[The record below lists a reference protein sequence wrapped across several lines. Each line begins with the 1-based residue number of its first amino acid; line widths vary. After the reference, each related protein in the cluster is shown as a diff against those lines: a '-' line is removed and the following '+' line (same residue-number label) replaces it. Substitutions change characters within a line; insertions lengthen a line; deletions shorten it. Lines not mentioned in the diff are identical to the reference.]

1 MPPLVGVA
9 VNVTELPVHI
19 EVLLAAIATDG
30 TTEFVEIVIAL
41 LVAVSGLAHGALLV
55 MITVTTSPFES
66 VLLVNVADV
75 CPGTFTPLICHW

>member
-9 VNVTELPVHI
+9 VNVTEVPVQI

-41 LVAVSGLAHGALLV
+41 LVAVSGLAQSALLV
-55 MITVTTSPFES
+55 RITVTTSPLES
-66 VLLVNVADV
+66 VLLVNVAAV
-75 CPGTFTPLICHW
+75 

>member
-9 VNVTELPVHI
+9 VNVTEVSVQI

-41 LVAVSGLAHGALLV
+41 LVAVNGLAQAALLV
-55 MITVTTSPFES
+55 MITLTTSPLES
-66 VLLVNVADV
+66 VLLVNVAAV
-75 CPGTFTPLICHW
+75 

>member
-9 VNVTELPVHI
+9 VNVTEVPVQMD
-19 EVLLAAIATDG
+19 VLLAAIATDG
-30 TTEFVEIVIAL
+30 TIEFVVIVIAL

-66 VLLVNVADV
+66 VLLTNVAAV
-75 CPGTFTPLICHW
+75 

>member
-1 MPPLVGVA
+1 MVGVA
-9 VNVTELPVHI
+9 VNVTEVPVQI

-55 MITVTTSPFES
+55 MITVITSPFES
-66 VLLVNVADV
+66 VLLTNVAAV
-75 CPGTFTPLICHW
+75 

>member
-9 VNVTELPVHI
+9 VNVTEVPVQMD
-19 EVLLAAIATDG
+19 VLLAAIATDG

-66 VLLVNVADV
+66 ALLTNVAAV
-75 CPGTFTPLICHW
+75 

>member
-9 VNVTELPVHI
+9 VNVTEVPVQMD
-19 EVLLAAIATDG
+19 VLLAAIATDG

-66 VLLVNVADV
+66 VLLTNVAAV
-75 CPGTFTPLICHW
+75 

>member
-19 EVLLAAIATDG
+19 EVLLAVIATDG
-30 TTEFVEIVIAL
+30 TTVFVVIVIAL
-41 LVAVSGLAHGALLV
+41 HVTVNGLAQGALLV

-66 VLLVNVADV
+66 VLLTNVAAV
-75 CPGTFTPLICHW
+75 

>member
-9 VNVTELPVHI
+9 VNVTEVPVQI

-41 LVAVSGLAHGALLV
+41 LVAVSGLAQAALLV
-55 MITVTTSPFES
+55 MITVTTSPFER
-66 VLLVNVADV
+66 VLLTNVAAV
-75 CPGTFTPLICHW
+75 

>member
-9 VNVTELPVHI
+9 VNVTEVPVQMD
-19 EVLLAAIATDG
+19 VLLAVIATDG
-30 TTEFVEIVIAL
+30 TIEFVVIVIAL

-66 VLLVNVADV
+66 VLLTNVAAV
-75 CPGTFTPLICHW
+75 

>member
-41 LVAVSGLAHGALLV
+41 LVAVSGLAQAALLV
-55 MITVTTSPFES
+55 MITVTTSPFER
-66 VLLVNVADV
+66 VLLTNVAAV
-75 CPGTFTPLICHW
+75 